1 MFWWI
6 VLAIVVTF
14 GTAFLI
20 RITPISLMLG
30 FLLAVPF
37 GLLFGADFKD
47 EGAIRG
53 TFTNLFVAFIAC
65 FAGLVLGGLIL
76 SRHTALGWYWIL
88 CAPVAII
95 WFIAHLTFANNPV
108 SERTSGLYMEVWP
121 NLAGC
126 AGAVV
131 ACYYLVRPWFKM

>member
-14 GTAFLI
+14 GVAFLI
-20 RITPISLMLG
+20 RITPVGLMLG
-30 FLLAVPF
+30 ALLAAPF
-37 GLLFGADFKD
+37 GLLFGTDFKD
-47 EGAIRG
+47 RGAISG
-53 TFTNLFVAFIAC
+53 TFANLFVAFIAC

-76 SRHTALGWYWIL
+76 SHHTALGWYWIL
-88 CAPVAII
+88 CVPVAII
-95 WFIAHLTFANNPV
+95 WFIAHLTFTNNPV
-108 SERTSGLYMEVWP
+108 SERTSGLYMEAWP
-121 NLAGC
+121 NLMGC